1 MSDAAAYSV
10 RDGIAVISMNNPPV
24 NGLGSVLRPAL
35 MDGIKK
41 AGADAAVKA
50 LVIIG
55 SAKAFSGGADIREF
69 NTPKM
74 NVPPS
79 LPEINDAQDAFGK
92 PMIAAIGGFAL
103 GGGLELALG
112 CHYRVALPKSQL
124 GLPEVKLG
132 ILPGSGGTQRLPRVV
147 GAAEAIKM
155 MTSGNSVPAEK
166 ALSLGLVDEIVQG
179 DLLEGA
185 LAYAKKLVADG
196 KGPRRIRDMKVK
208 VDGEPKAFFEKARAE
223 VGKASRGYP
232 APLEIVACVE
242 AAVSKPFDEGR
253 AEERKRFQF
262 LVEGAESKALR
273 HMFFA
278 ERQTSKIPDV
288 PEDTPVRPVKSAAVI
303 GAGTMGGGI
312 SMSFANA
319 GIPVTIIETQQAA
332 LDRGMATIQKN
343 YASTVSKGRLAQADM
358 DKRMALLTP
367 SLKLEDAKDADIV
380 IEAVFERMDVKQ
392 DLFRKLDAIAKP
404 GAILATNTSTLD
416 VDAIA
421 AATKRPQDVIG
432 THFFSPA
439 NVMRL
444 LEVVRG
450 KKTAKDVLATT
461 MKLGKAIRKLP
472 VVSGVCDGFIGNRMI
487 EKYGQQSLFLL
498 DEGCS
503 PAQVDKA
510 SKDWGL
516 AMGPFTMGDMAGLDI
531 GWEIRKRRYQER
543 PNFVYSKVGDRICEA
558 GRYGQKT
565 GKGWYKYE
573 SGGGANARTP
583 IPDPEADA
591 IIEAYRKEIGVKA
604 RKITDEEIIERLI
617 YALVNEA
624 AYILDEG
631 IALRASDVDMVYLTG
646 YGFPAYRGG
655 PMFYASTVGLDKVV
669 AAIKRFQQGYQG
681 GVWKLA
687 PLLEKLAAEGKTFS
701 EYDAGRK

>member
-1 MSDAAAYSV
+1 MSDAAPTTV
-10 RDGIAVISMNNPPV
+10 RDGIAVITMNNPPV

-35 MDGIKK
+35 MEGIKK
-41 AGADAAVKA
+41 ADADPAVKA

-55 SAKAFSGGADIREF
+55 SAKAFSAGADIREF

-74 NVPPS
+74 EVPPS
-79 LPEINDAQDAFGK
+79 LPEINAAQDACSK
-92 PMIAAIGGFAL
+92 PMVAAIGGFAL

-112 CHYRVALPKSQL
+112 CHFRVALAKSQL

-155 MTSGNSVPAEK
+155 MTTGNAVAAEK

-185 LAYAKKLVADG
+185 VAFAKKLVAAG
-196 KGPRRIRDMKVK
+196 TGPRRIRDLTVK
-208 VDGEPKAFFEKARAE
+208 VDGNAKAFFEQTRAE
-223 VGKASRGYP
+223 VGKASRGFP

-242 AAVSKPFDEGR
+242 AAVNKPFDEGR
-253 AEERKRFQF
+253 AEERKRFQG
-262 LVEGAESKALR
+262 LVEGNESKALR

-278 ERQTSKIPDV
+278 ERQTTKIPDV
-288 PEDTPVRPVKSAAVI
+288 PADTPTREIKTAAMI

-312 SMSFANA
+312 SMSFVNA
-319 GIPVTIIETQQAA
+319 GIPVTIIETEQAA
-332 LDRGMATIQKN
+332 LDRGFATIKKN
-343 YASTVSKGRLAQADM
+343 YAGSVSRGRLTQADM

-392 DLFRKLDAIAKP
+392 DLFKKLDAIAKP
-404 GAILATNTSTLD
+404 GAILASNTSTLD

-421 AATKRPQDVIG
+421 AVTKRPQDVIG

-450 KKTAKDVLATT
+450 AKTGKDVLATT
-461 MKLGKAIRKLP
+461 MKLGKTIGKLP

-498 DEGCS
+498 DEGAS
-503 PAQVDKA
+503 PTQVDAAAKA
-510 SKDWGL
+510 WGL

-558 GRYGQKT
+558 GRYGQKN
-565 GKGWYKYE
+565 GKGWYRYE
-573 SGGGANARTP
+573 AGNRTP

-591 IIEAYRKEIGVKA
+591 IIEAYRKEIGVKP
-604 RKITDEEIIERLI
+604 RKIADAEIIERLI

-624 AYILDEG
+624 AYILEEG
-631 IALRASDVDMVYLTG
+631 IALRASDIDMVYLTG
-646 YGFPAYRGG
+646 YGFPTYRGG
-655 PMFYASTVGLDKVV
+655 PMFTASSAGLDKVV
-669 AAIKRFQQGYQG
+669 AAIKRFQKGYQG
-681 GVWKLA
+681 EVWKLA
-687 PLLEKLAAEGKTFS
+687 PLLERLAAEGKTFS
-701 EYDAGRK
+701 DYDTVKK